1 MPRSV
6 GHIGL
11 TNRRDFATCL
21 CRKYVVTDL
30 RIIIV
35 CQARL
40 GSTRL
45 PRKVLLPLAGQP
57 LILRFL
63 ERVAQSRLATQI
75 VVATTE
81 ETCDDVL
88 ANTCADAGYNVF
100 RGHSTDLLDRH
111 YRAALAYQ
119 ADVVVKIPS
128 DCPLIDPS
136 VIDAVIGAYI
146 DNVDSV
152 DYVSNL
158 HPGTWPD
165 GNDVEVMSMKVL
177 ERAWHAAEQPHEREH
192 TTPWMWDNNPEVRV
206 SNVSWSNGLDL
217 SMSHRWTID
226 YPEDYVLMKAI
237 YDNLYLIHP
246 RFSTAK
252 ILSFLIDHPEV
263 AGANAH
269 LAGVNWYRNHIDQ
282 LKTIDE
288 RHTRDYPSHSQPV

>member
-1 MPRSV
+1 M
-6 GHIGL
+6 
-11 TNRRDFATCL
+11 
-21 CRKYVVTDL
+21 
-30 RIIIV
+30 
-35 CQARL
+35 
-40 GSTRL
+40 
-45 PRKVLLPLAGQP
+45 
-57 LILRFL
+57 
-63 ERVAQSRLATQI
+63 
-75 VVATTE
+75 ATTE

-237 YDNLYLIHP
+237 YENLYHIHP

>member
-1 MPRSV
+1 
-6 GHIGL
+6 
-11 TNRRDFATCL
+11 
-21 CRKYVVTDL
+21 VTDL

-88 ANTCADAGYNVF
+88 ASTCADAGYKVF

-111 YRAALAYQ
+111 YHAALAYQ

-146 DNVDSV
+146 DNEHSV

-177 ERAWHAAEQPHEREH
+177 ERAWHAAERPHEREH
-192 TTPWMWDNNPEVRV
+192 TTPWIWDNNPEVRI

-237 YDNLYLIHP
+237 YDNLYHINP
-246 RFSTAK
+246 RFSTGK
-252 ILSFLIDHPEV
+252 ILSFLVDHPEV

-288 RHTRDYPSHSQPV
+288 LHTRDYPSHSQPV

>member
-1 MPRSV
+1 M
-6 GHIGL
+6 
-11 TNRRDFATCL
+11 
-21 CRKYVVTDL
+21 TDL

>member
-1 MPRSV
+1 M
-6 GHIGL
+6 
-11 TNRRDFATCL
+11 
-21 CRKYVVTDL
+21 TDW